1 MLADTLK
8 KTSVIIGIIFLALFV
23 VILLVTRKGGDVQQK
38 GENQNAASSSE
49 SSQAT
54 REPAPSG
61 VVVPEQ
67 GATGVSENVAVPL
80 LTMPSAPRASTQFRK
95 FALRA
100 EGEKFFPDTIIANVG
115 DIIRINISAVDGD
128 YDFIQPDYGLKAL
141 ITKGSVGVVEFSPWI
156 DGKYM
161 FFCEQCGGGQD
172 PGKRG
177 AGPGSPP

>member
-1 MLADTLK
+1 MLADTFK
-8 KTSVIIGIIFLALFV
+8 KTSVIIGIVFLALLAV
-23 VILLVTRKGGDVQQK
+23 VLLVTRKGENVQQK

-100 EGEKFFPDTIIANVG
+100 EGGKFSPDTIIANTG
-115 DIIRINISAVDGD
+115 DVIRMNISAIDGD
-128 YDFIQPDYGLKAL
+128 YDFIQPDYGIKAS
-141 ITKGSVGVVEFSPWI
+141 ITKGNTGVVEFSPWI

-161 FFCEQCGGGQD
+161 FFCEQCGGMPGQ
-172 PGKRG
+172 GKG
-177 AGPGSPP
+177 YIIVASK